1 MDDTLTNLIEDLTN
15 KAGWNGEFRSSRTGR
30 CFQDLVDEFA
40 FIWDVEVRQLF
51 SEILAGRITRDRD
64 VLPNVYDDRDRYE
77 DGSWAPVD
85 RTAEYDVL
93 PRQYIEDRTLYEHN
107 IIEED

>member
-1 MDDTLTNLIEDLTN
+1 MPSWP
-15 KAGWNGEFRSSRTGR
+15 G
-30 CFQDLVDEFA
+30 
-40 FIWDVEVRQLF
+40 RQLF

-64 VLPNVYDDRDRYE
+64 VLPNVYDDQDRYE
-77 DGSWAPVD
+77 DGSWAPED

-93 PRQYIEDRTLYEHN
+93 LRQYIEDRTLYEHN